1 MFLLFLLFMIAKLS
15 KLVSNLKVFTINIL
29 LILSERFYDANI
41 TFISCPSVGILIS
54 GIGLRISGNF
64 R

>member
-1 MFLLFLLFMIAKLS
+1 MIAKLS